1 MKKIKIRF
9 IERGNPTKDY
19 LIQKKTWLG
28 WADIGYSIG
37 TCSGDSIWYLYC
49 KDTKEELL
57 QEVLE
62 HHYKIDRRF
71 VNIVE
76 YPSIKKY

>member
-9 IERGNPTKDY
+9 IERGNPAKDY

-28 WADIGYSIG
+28 WKHIGYLQG
-37 TCSGDSIWYLYC
+37 TCTGDSIWYLYC

-62 HHYKIDRRF
+62 HHYEIDRRF
-71 VNIVE
+71 VTIIE
-76 YPSIKKY
+76 YPTLKKY